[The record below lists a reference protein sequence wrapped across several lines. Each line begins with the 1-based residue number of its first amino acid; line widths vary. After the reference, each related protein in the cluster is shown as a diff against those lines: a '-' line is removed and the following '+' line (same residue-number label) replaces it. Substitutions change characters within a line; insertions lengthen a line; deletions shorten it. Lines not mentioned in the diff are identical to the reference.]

1 MSQVD
6 TTLRQIELLALTL
19 QGPEAEHWRIAFVQD
34 LLTRYRSSGDITFE
48 SVQRLL
54 KQHEQAFLADL
65 ETARRMYRNYPHL
78 LQESPDQL
86 EVARTKV
93 AHA

>member
-1 MSQVD
+1 MSQVHK
-6 TTLRQIELLALTL
+6 TLRQIELLALTL
-19 QGPEAEHWRIAFVQD
+19 EGPEAEHWRIAFVQD
-34 LLTRYRSSGDITFE
+34 LLAQYRSSGDITFE

-78 LQESPDQL
+78 LHEGPGQL
-86 EVARTKV
+86 EAARAKV
-93 AHA
+93 TQA